1 MGGSCGGVGVGA
13 WVLVL
18 LCAAEERAL
27 VPAGADF
34 LVVVVGVTRD
44 LAAAAA
50 DGCAGGSCT
59 CGGGGIGA
67 AAFGRARGVV
77 VFRCTVRA
85 SGTSPSSSSPSSR
98 SSTTARAGGKLGSG
112 SPSASASPSPSGRL
126 SPLLLPSSW
135 ASSSSAAVRAG
146 ERCGVCV
153 DVEAAGAVPAQA

>member
-34 LVVVVGVTRD
+34 LVVVGVRRD
-44 LAAAAA
+44 FAAVA
-50 DGCAGGSCT
+50 DDCAGGSCV

-112 SPSASASPSPSGRL
+112 SPSASASPSPSGML